1 MTNQATGQRRSR
13 SETGGTRDGEGR
25 SRRRGAELE
34 DALLQAAWE
43 EVSAVG
49 YANLTMEGVAA
60 RARTGKAVLYRRWPN
75 RAVLILAAMR
85 RRVGSIVSEI
95 PDTGDLREDV
105 LIMLR
110 QFRCRY
116 REIGPDIT
124 HGLMTELH
132 DIPTDVF
139 EVVPGVMMTILTHA
153 AHRGE
158 VRLDNVTP
166 RIAALPGDLL
176 RHQLLLSRG
185 SVSEAFLAEA
195 VDDIFLPLV
204 VNTGRPARRE
214 IALSQH
220 GLRVY
225 RP

>member
-1 MTNQATGQRRSR
+1 MTGPETEQPRNRSQ
-13 SETGGTRDGEGR
+13 TTRTRKGAGR
-25 SRRRGAELE
+25 SRRYGATLE

-60 RARTGKAVLYRRWPN
+60 RARTAKTVLYRRWPN
-75 RAVLILAAMR
+75 RAALVLAAMR
-85 RRVGSIVSEI
+85 RRVGSIASQI
-95 PDTGDLREDV
+95 PDTGN
-105 LIMLR
+105 LR
-110 QFRCRY
+110 QDMLLVLRQLRDRY
-116 REIGPDIT
+116 QRIGPDIT

-139 EVVPGVMMTILTHA
+139 EVVPGVVMAILTHA
-153 AHRGE
+153 AQRGE
-158 VRLDNVTP
+158 VRLDKVTP

-176 RHQLLLSRG
+176 RHQMLLSG
-185 SVSEAFLAEA
+185 SSASEEFLVEV

-204 VNTGRPARRE
+204 MNAGRPTMT
-214 IALSQH
+214 
-220 GLRVY
+220 